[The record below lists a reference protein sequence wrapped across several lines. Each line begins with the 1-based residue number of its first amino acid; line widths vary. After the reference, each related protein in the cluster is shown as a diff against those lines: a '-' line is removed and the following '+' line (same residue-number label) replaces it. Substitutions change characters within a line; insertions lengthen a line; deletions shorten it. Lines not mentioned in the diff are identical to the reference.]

1 MRTAPNAMSDA
12 TIAAQRVQNICLDRK
27 ALSRSAFLR
36 SCHASHCSAYPFAM
50 DTSPTEIE
58 ERAPVG
64 YLTEYQSDVLR
75 TGRLKRFTPFQLFI
89 NILLPWTGCVER
101 KPFLTQAHFF
111 VRRRVV
117 AFFEGVALSIRKSSS
132 FLPSLIAAVSHLG
145 VAPRPAH
152 VSPPAPRYFGATFF
166 PFNLLPRVTR
176 ATLPPTEAI
185 EPPSAANC
193 FSSVVRRSE
202 RAFSTCLRKVMSEAK
217 SIRDRLILAT
227 AMLQ

>member
-1 MRTAPNAMSDA
+1 MRPSPHPLMRIISLTFSGPVD
-12 TIAAQRVQNICLDRK
+12 
-27 ALSRSAFLR
+27 SR
-36 SCHASHCSAYPFAM
+36 ASHHFSFLSISCSHGLGVSKGNRS
-50 DTSPTEIE
+50 SPM
-58 ERAPVG
+58 
-64 YLTEYQSDVLR
+64 
-75 TGRLKRFTPFQLFI
+75 
-89 NILLPWTGCVER
+89 
-101 KPFLTQAHFF
+101 AHFF
-111 VRRRVV
+111 FRRRVV

-152 VSPPAPRYFGATFF
+152 VSPPAPRYFGATLF
-166 PFNLLPRVTR
+166 PFNLLPRTTR

>member
-1 MRTAPNAMSDA
+1 MAEIWQAVGRVFDA
-12 TIAAQRVQNICLDRK
+12 VKSPFTMPLKLRPTGLGSGVDKDRPTTPS
-27 ALSRSAFLR
+27 LSASGRSAASTRPVSCTHGLGVSKGNR
-36 SCHASHCSAYPFAM
+36 S
-50 DTSPTEIE
+50 SPM
-58 ERAPVG
+58 
-64 YLTEYQSDVLR
+64 
-75 TGRLKRFTPFQLFI
+75 
-89 NILLPWTGCVER
+89 
-101 KPFLTQAHFF
+101 AHFF
-111 VRRRVV
+111 FRRRVV
-117 AFFEGVALSIRKSSS
+117 AFFAGVALSIRKSSS

-166 PFNLLPRVTR
+166 PFNLLPRATR